1 MPENNEETFTLHRII
16 MHKIDKTGKIGTAQL
31 RDTLLSTSSLD
42 IKKFAQAI
50 SFSYHKRTSKEFAK
64 FKSSPTPI
72 YENLLKTYM
81 ADGETDEKFI
91 QFSKDATNHL
101 KDEMNKKPTS
111 TGGYLIFA
119 DYSMND
125 RFIMAVLLNN
135 KAGYTVDE
143 SSLIVKMIQEL
154 NVEQIA
160 MAGFVNMSI
169 YTNNNADT
177 RRYLSFMKGVKNIS
191 DYFVAFIGADEDKET
206 SREMTRVFIG
216 TLKEYFKSKE
226 YESDKISALEQT
238 VYNFCED
245 KRTNKE
251 SVTIQAISALL
262 NPEEPNEFFEFSQ
275 GENYQLSTTIESIDK
290 SQIDRLKLYKYS
302 GDGMSLSFKRNLYEN
317 GDISLIENDTKLVI
331 KMSDSMKQSIINEL
345 K

>member
-1 MPENNEETFTLHRII
+1 MPENNVQIFALHRII
-16 MHKIDKTGKIGTAQL
+16 MHKIDKSGKIGTVQL
-31 RDTLLSTSSLD
+31 RDELLNTDAID

-50 SFSYHKRTSKEFAK
+50 SFSYHKRTSKEFGR
-64 FKSSPTPI
+64 FKLSPTPI
-72 YENLLKTYM
+72 YETLLKTYIVN
-81 ADGETDEKFI
+81 DKTDDKFI

-169 YTNNNADT
+169 YTSASDT

-206 SREMTRVFIG
+206 SKEMTRLFIG
-216 TLKEYFKSKE
+216 ALKDYFKSKE
-226 YESDKISALEQT
+226 YESDKVSSLEQII
-238 VYNFCED
+238 YNFCED

-275 GENYQLSTTIESIDK
+275 GEGYQLNTTIESIDK

-317 GDISLIENDTKLVI
+317 GDISLAENDTKLVI
-331 KMSDSMKQSIINEL
+331 KMSDSMKQSIISEL